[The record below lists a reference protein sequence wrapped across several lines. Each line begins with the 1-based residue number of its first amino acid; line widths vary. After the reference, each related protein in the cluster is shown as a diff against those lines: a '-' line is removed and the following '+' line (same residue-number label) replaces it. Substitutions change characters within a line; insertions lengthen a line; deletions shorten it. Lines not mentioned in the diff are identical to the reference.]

1 MARVYN
7 FSAGPAVLPEEVLK
21 KQQRKCLITEDV
33 ECLLWR

>member
-7 FSAGPAVLPEEVLK
+7 FQLDGSTSGRSVKK

-33 ECLLWR
+33 ECPLWR